1 MAAATA
7 CAGLSG
13 TLVLYIAAQ
22 FATWALHDGLQQ
34 WMFEQPGFER
44 FGVTMALC
52 LQARAATRAAALSA
66 RSALTGLVRRVAAAP
81 PAPAAD
87 DVRHAR
93 RRPACWARWRRRR

>member
-1 MAAATA
+1 MAAATQ

-22 FATWALHDGLQQ
+22 FTTWALHDGLQQ

-52 LQARAATRAAALSA
+52 LQARAATRAAGGPQRASSRA
-66 RSALTGLVRRVAAAP
+66 GLRC
-81 PAPAAD
+81 
-87 DVRHAR
+87 AR
-93 RRPACWARWRRRR
+93 RHRAARAC